1 MHPILGDAYWFWQ
14 HPAVTILGLLLVG
27 GVAGIALLLAACYP
41 GYRRS
46 RRHGRETR

>member
-27 GVAGIALLLAACYP
+27 GVAGIAPTWSASNGKTGTVALSCQ
-41 GYRRS
+41 
-46 RRHGRETR
+46 